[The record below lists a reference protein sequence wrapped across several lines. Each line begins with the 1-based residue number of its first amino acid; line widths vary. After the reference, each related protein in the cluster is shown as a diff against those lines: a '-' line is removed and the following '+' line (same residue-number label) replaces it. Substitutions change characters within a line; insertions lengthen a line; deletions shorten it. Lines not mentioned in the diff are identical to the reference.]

1 MTVQTTYTEAR
12 AKLAKLCDQVTADR
26 NTVIITRRG
35 AADVALVAADELA
48 SLEETAHLLR
58 SPANAVRLL
67 TALNRALN
75 RSEKPQSLEA
85 LRGELG
91 IDAKK

>member
-12 AKLAKLCDQVTADR
+12 AKFAKLCDRVTANR
-26 NTVIITRRG
+26 ETVIITRRG
-35 AADVALVAADELA
+35 AEDVALVAADELA

-67 TALNRALN
+67 TALNRALK
-75 RSEKPQSLEA
+75 RTEKPQTVDA

-91 IDAKK
+91 VAANK